1 MSDNGGGQSPHR
13 GKVKMSTSK
22 FLYGIHE
29 PGGEHILSGRGWV
42 VFTELVSEGGKDYRR
57 YADQGLGVIVRL
69 NHSYGNGTL
78 PPPSQYA
85 QYAQDV
91 ATLVRNSRG
100 CKIWIIGNEPNHHQ
114 EGAIAFDDYTDGF
127 NQAANAIRRVQP
139 DAIVCIAAVAPW
151 NMDAG
156 DWLFYF
162 AQLVRL
168 CNCDGI
174 TLHTYTHGVDP
185 ALVYSD
191 EKMQSHPDRYYHFKA
206 YRDFMS
212 AIPGNKRHLPVYIT
226 ETDQDVPWA
235 NVNSGWVR
243 NAYAEINWWN
253 EQPGNQQIRALV
265 LYRWPNFDKWGF
277 CDLAGVHDDLRAAV
291 ALGYQWREAQPQVLP
306 APADWHGYVTASPFL
321 RLRAGPNTTSNVLA
335 EIDTAEKVVVIGEQP
350 DWLQVNYGGLGGWVS
365 AKWVSRAKP
374 TINNESTQDQRA
386 AIITKLAAEYGVDER
401 VAKAVIKIESGGSGF
416 RNGRLIMR
424 FEPHVFKARFSAL
437 FQEHF
442 QMGDPA
448 WNGDGHRVNVGG
460 EWKTFHG
467 NQDMEYQAQLIAAD
481 IAERAAFEAASYGA
495 GQIMGFNH
503 AACGYSS
510 ARVMAHEFQQSEE
523 AQLRAMFQYFKHSG
537 ALACL
542 VAGDLLGF
550 AKIYNGPGQA
560 QFYANKI
567 REAMR

>member
-1 MSDNGGGQSPHR
+1 
-13 GKVKMSTSK
+13 MSTSK
-22 FLYGIHE
+22 FLYGIHD
-29 PGGEHILSGRGWV
+29 PGGEHILGGRGWV

-91 ATLVRNSRG
+91 ANLARNSRG

-374 TINNESTQDQRA
+374 TINNESTQDQRSDWQK
-386 AIITKLAAEYGVDER
+386 AIDFVLRWE
-401 VAKAVIKIESGGSGF
+401 GG
-416 RNGRLIMR
+416 
-424 FEPHVFKARFSAL
+424 FSADKN
-437 FQEHF
+437 
-442 QMGDPA
+442 DPGNYTGGKVGVGEFKGTKFGISA
-448 WNGDGHRVNVGG
+448 GSYPTVDIVNLTKEQAIAIYERDYWQRSGADKLPWPLNLVVFDSAVNAGVG
-460 EWKTFHG
+460 K
-467 NQDMEYQAQLIAAD
+467 AQQWL
-481 IAERAAFEAASYGA
+481 
-495 GQIMGFNH
+495 
-503 AACGYSS
+503 
-510 ARVMAHEFQQSEE
+510 QQSESS
-523 AQLRAMFQYFKHSG
+523 AYRYLALRLEFYTKIDGWRLYG
-537 ALACL
+537 AAWSRR
-542 VAGDLLGF
+542 VADLMKECG
-550 AKIYNGPGQA
+550 K
-560 QFYANKI
+560 
-567 REAMR
+567 